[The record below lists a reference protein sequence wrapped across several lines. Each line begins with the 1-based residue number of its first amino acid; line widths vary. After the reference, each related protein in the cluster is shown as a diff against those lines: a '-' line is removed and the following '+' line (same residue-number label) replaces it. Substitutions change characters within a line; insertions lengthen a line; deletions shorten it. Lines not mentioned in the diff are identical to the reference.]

1 MLTKMEK
8 DNKIPMQLINH
19 HKKTTETAKT
29 KVSKNVQMLIL
40 FITSFIIT
48 N

>member
-1 MLTKMEK
+1 MLNKAEL

-19 HKKTTETAKT
+19 HKKTEEAT
-29 KVSKNVQMLIL
+29 KKKVNTDVQMLIL
-40 FITSFIIT
+40 FIINLIIF